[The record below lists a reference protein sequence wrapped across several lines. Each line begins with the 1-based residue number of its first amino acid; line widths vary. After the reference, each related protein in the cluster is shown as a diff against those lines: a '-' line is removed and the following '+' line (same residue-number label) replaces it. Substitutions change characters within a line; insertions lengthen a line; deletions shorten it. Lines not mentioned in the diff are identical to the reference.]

1 MESKKLIAQVVAAI
15 VLFTLIS
22 VILEKEY
29 TQEVVLDKF
38 QKGLIF
44 GLIYGVIIWARE
56 KFKQNKE

>member
-1 MESKKLIAQVVAAI
+1 MPNRKLLVQVLVAI
-15 VLFTLIS
+15 ILFTLIA

-44 GLIYGVIIWARE
+44 GLIYGVILWARE
-56 KFKQNKE
+56 KFKQNKQ